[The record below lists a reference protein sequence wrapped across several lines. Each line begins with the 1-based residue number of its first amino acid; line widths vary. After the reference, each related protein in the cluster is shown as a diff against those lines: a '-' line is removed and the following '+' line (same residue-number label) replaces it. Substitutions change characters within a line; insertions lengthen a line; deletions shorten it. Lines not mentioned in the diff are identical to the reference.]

1 MEQQERYYLEQRLIP
16 EILYSEECSR
26 FIMVLLQDR
35 GKFFV
40 NVLNT
45 IGKESGY
52 QCPYKPEQ
60 FVFKPQILSGED
72 KSQDIAFLF
81 IDMPEPERVP
91 LCSRIIICHD
101 AAISNPRYYT
111 VEKLLDLRP
120 NYGGGNE
127 DNRDLLQKVLGM
139 CCHTQ
144 CPRPH
149 SRPPL
154 THASARHG
162 RADTWRRAPRGIGA
176 APGP

>member
-60 FVFKPQILSGED
+60 FVFKPQILSGEIR
-72 KSQDIAFLF
+72 QLLLLTLFL
-81 IDMPEPERVP
+81 
-91 LCSRIIICHD
+91 LCLFVFR
-101 AAISNPRYYT
+101 
-111 VEKLLDLRP
+111 
-120 NYGGGNE
+120 
-127 DNRDLLQKVLGM
+127 
-139 CCHTQ
+139 
-144 CPRPH
+144 
-149 SRPPL
+149 
-154 THASARHG
+154 
-162 RADTWRRAPRGIGA
+162 
-176 APGP
+176 